1 MIRDSRLKTAL
12 ATFLAAFAVAHLMQ
26 FGVSAGLGNLA
37 ASSSA
42 LTARSVLP
50 PSNEPFAALP
60 SAPVAALAA
69 AKLADT
75 SGLSRAPELLAATP
89 IVGDDLNA
97 FGLPCDRTIL
107 AEPVDNAEVRVR
119 ISATCDPDTRVEV
132 AHGAV
137 RFTLLTDG
145 FGAAETTIPAMTAR
159 ADVRARFPDGETLA
173 AYTTVADVSV
183 FDRVALSSEGRSALA
198 IHAFEFGAA
207 HGDAGHVHAGSP
219 RLLSGGV
226 LRRLGDTEAND
237 ALIAEV
243 YTFPT
248 GTSLASGT
256 VRLHI
261 EAEVTPA
268 NCGRDV
274 AAEAIQAMPGG
285 LPSVVTIRVTVP
297 GCEASGDILVLKNVL
312 RDLRI
317 ARN

>member
-42 LTARSVLP
+42 ATVRSFP
-50 PSNEPFAALP
+50 APSNDPFTALP
-60 SAPVAALAA
+60 SAPATARAA
-69 AKLADT
+69 ATLADT
-75 SGLSRAPELLAATP
+75 ARLVPAPDHLAATP
-89 IVGDDLNA
+89 SVGGDLNA
-97 FGLPCDRTIL
+97 FGLACERTLL
-107 AEPVDNAEVRVR
+107 AEPAENAEVKVR

-137 RFTLLTDG
+137 RFTLLTDS
-145 FGAAETTIPAMTAR
+145 FGVAETAFPAMTAR
-159 ADVRARFPDGETLA
+159 ADVRARFPDGESLS
-173 AYTTVADVSV
+173 AYATVADVSV

-198 IHAFEFGAA
+198 IHAFEFGAG

-219 RLLSGGV
+219 QSLSGGV
-226 LRRLGDTEAND
+226 LRRLGDPEANE

-248 GTSLASGT
+248 GASLASGT

-261 EAEVTPA
+261 EAEVTPT

-274 AAEAIQAMPGG
+274 TAEAIQAMPGG